1 VEGQKEEALKPGNGQ
16 NIFSQILLYFMILD
30 LIYCTATD
38 LSLVIMNIILLLL
51 GT

>member
-1 VEGQKEEALKPGNGQ
+1 VKEEALKPGGGQ
-16 NIFSQILLYFMILD
+16 NVLQILY

-38 LSLVIMNIILLLL
+38 LSPVGMNIILLLL